1 MKKILCLLIIF
12 ATLFI
17 VSCQKQPKAS
27 FDVAGSN
34 FKTGES
40 VNFTNTS
47 EDAASYEWNFGDGA
61 KSTDKNPSH
70 SYATQG
76 SYLVTLTAFSKNEK
90 KKSSA
95 SNSVSITAA
104 NTGGGSGSGLDFSYS
119 HSNVTAGSAVSFTSQ
134 TTATSVSWD
143 FGDGGTSNLL
153 NPTHTFNSTGNFQ
166 VTLTAGGSTKTKT
179 IAVAGGSQSNLSG
192 TYNVV
197 DDCSGSTFNFA
208 DVVTFVSTTGQID
221 TYTVSNFAGYVNAN
235 VTFSSNGNSIYMASQ
250 DVMCGSPAALRN
262 FSGNGMIL
270 SATSFKIDYTE
281 TTNGVSISCTDTYT
295 K

>member
-1 MKKILCLLIIF
+1 MKKILGLLLIF

-27 FDVAGSN
+27 FDVSGSN

-61 KSTDKNPSH
+61 KSTDKSPSH

-95 SNSVSITAA
+95 SNSVSVTAS
-104 NTGGGSGSGLDFSYS
+104 NTGGGSGSGIDFNYS
-119 HSNVTAGSAVSFTSQ
+119 PANPSVGDLVSFTSQ

-143 FGDGGTSNLL
+143 FGDGGSSNLL
-153 NPTHTFNSTGNFQ
+153 NPTHTFNSAGNFQ
-166 VTLTAGGSTKTKT
+166 VSLTDGNSTKTKT
-179 IAVAGGSQSNLSG
+179 VVIASLPTNNIPGAYSVSENCNSGNYNFSSNVTAGSQSNTYIISNFG
-192 TYNVV
+192 GYNVDV
-197 DDCSGSTFNFA
+197 NFTVNGNTITVPNQTVGGGTFSGSGNI
-208 DVVTFVSTTGQID
+208 VS
-221 TYTVSNFAGYVNAN
+221 S
-235 VTFSSNGNSIYMASQ
+235 
-250 DVMCGSPAALRN
+250 
-262 FSGNGMIL
+262 
-270 SATSFKIDYTE
+270 TSFVINYSVTDGVTTE
-281 TTNGVSISCTDTYT
+281 TCTSTYT

>member
-1 MKKILCLLIIF
+1 MKKILCLLLIF

-47 EDAASYEWNFGDGA
+47 EDAASYEWDFGDGA
-61 KSTDKNPSH
+61 KSTDKSPSH

-95 SNSVSITAA
+95 SNSVSITAS
-104 NTGGGSGSGLDFSYS
+104 NTGGGSGSGLDFNYS
-119 HSNVTAGSAVSFTSQ
+119 PANPVVGDLVSFTSQ

-143 FGDGGTSNLL
+143 FGDGGSSNLL
-153 NPTHTFNSTGNFQ
+153 NPTHTFNSAGNFQ
-166 VTLTAGGSTKTKT
+166 VTLTADGSTKTKT
-179 IAVAGGSQSNLSG
+179 VAVSNGSSSSIPG

-197 DDCSGSTFNFA
+197 DDCSGSIFSFS
-208 DVVTFVSTTGQID
+208 DVVSSTSQTN
-221 TYTVSNFAGYVNAN
+221 TYSVTKFAGYAGGN
-235 VTFSSNGNSIYMASQ
+235 VTFSVVGNTITVPSQ
-250 DVMCGSPAALRN
+250 DVNCGNPAALRN
-262 FSGNGMIL
+262 FSGSGTII

-281 TTNGVSISCTDTYT
+281 TTNGSSISCTDTYT